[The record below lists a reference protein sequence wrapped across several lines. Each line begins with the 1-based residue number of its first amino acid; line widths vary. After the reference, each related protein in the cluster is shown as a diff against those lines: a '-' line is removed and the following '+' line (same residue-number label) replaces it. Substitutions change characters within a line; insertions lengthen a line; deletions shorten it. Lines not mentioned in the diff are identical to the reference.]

1 MPGKA
6 ARILITETQQQ
17 ILIALRD
24 ARTSPKHLAQRAAIV
39 LLGFQKVRN
48 EEIAVEIGVGRHQ
61 VGLWRRRWQDD
72 WERLTKIECGE
83 SRAVLERAIRQTL
96 SDAPRPGSPGKF
108 TAEQIA
114 QIFALACE
122 PPENSGRPI
131 THWTHAELADEA
143 MKRGIVES
151 ISATR
156 IGELLR
162 EAKLQPHK
170 TRYWLNT
177 KEKDPQAFQE
187 QVETVCQ
194 TYLEAPQQASEHG
207 THTIS
212 TDEMTGIQAL
222 QRIAA
227 TKPMQPGRPVRVE
240 FEYKRHGTQTLIA
253 NLEVTTGELVTPTIG
268 ATRTDEDFARHV
280 ATTVAADPEAPWV
293 FVVDQ
298 LNVHSSETLVRYV
311 ADACGIDE
319 PLGKKRQSGRA
330 EVDGNPQG
338 IPVVPR
344 ASHPLRV
351 PAETL
356 VLAEPNRGG
365 VLGDRPQGDPS
376 RKLRLRPSAARSP
389 ARIHQLLQS
398 GVRRTISLDLHGPP
412 PTN

>member
-6 ARILITETQQQ
+6 ARILITETQEQ

-24 ARTSPKHLAQRAAIV
+24 ARTSPKHLAQRAAMV
-39 LLGFQKVRN
+39 LLGFQKLRN
-48 EEIAVEIGVGRHQ
+48 EQIAERVGVGRHQ
-61 VGLWRRRWQDD
+61 VGIWRRRWQDD
-72 WERLTKIECGE
+72 WERLTCLECGE
-83 SRAVLERAIRQTL
+83 TRAALERGIVRTL

-108 TAEQIA
+108 TPEQIA

-131 THWTHAELADEA
+131 THWTHVELADEA
-143 MKRGIVES
+143 AKRGIVES

-156 IGELLR
+156 VGELLR

-170 TRYWLNT
+170 SRYWLNT
-177 KEKDPQAFQE
+177 KEKDPQVFQA

-194 TYLEAPQQASEHG
+194 TYRGAPGEASEHG
-207 THTIS
+207 THTVS

-227 TKPMQPGRPVRVE
+227 TKPMQPGRPVCIE

-253 NLEVTTGELVTPTIG
+253 NLEVTTGELVSPTIG

-298 LNVHSSETLVRYV
+298 LNIHSSEALVRYV
-311 ADACGIDE
+311 AGACGINE

-330 EVDGNPQG
+330 EVDGNTKG

-344 ASHPLRV
+344 ASHPVR
-351 PAETL
+351 
-356 VLAEPNRGG
+356 VLAETFVLAKPDRGG
-365 VLGDRPQGDPS
+365 FLGDRPQGHPS
-376 RKLRLRPSAARSP
+376 RKLCLGPSAARSP
-389 ARIHQLLQS
+389 AGFRELLQR
-398 GVRRTISLDLHGPP
+398 GIRKTVPLDLHRPP
-412 PTN
+412 PAN

>member
-17 ILIALRD
+17 ILIELRD
-24 ARTSPKHLAQRAAIV
+24 ARTSPKHLAQRAAMV
-39 LLGFQKVRN
+39 LLGFQKLRN
-48 EEIAVEIGVGRHQ
+48 EQVAERVGVGRHQ
-61 VGLWRRRWQDD
+61 VGVWRRRWQDD
-72 WERLTKIECGE
+72 WERLTCLECGE
-83 SRAVLERAIRQTL
+83 TRAALRRAIIRTL

-108 TAEQIA
+108 TPEQIT

-143 MKRGIVES
+143 AKRGIVES
-151 ISATR
+151 ISPTR
-156 IGELLR
+156 VGELLR

-170 TRYWLNT
+170 SRYWLNT
-177 KEKDPQAFQE
+177 KEKDPQVFQA

-194 TYLEAPQQASEHG
+194 TYLDAPRQASEHG
-207 THTIS
+207 THTVS
-212 TDEMTGIQAL
+212 TDEMTGVQAL

-253 NLEVTTGELVTPTIG
+253 NLEVTTGELVSPTIG

-298 LNVHSSETLVRYV
+298 LNIHSSEALVRYV
-311 ADACGIDE
+311 ADACEIDE

-330 EVDGNPQG
+330 EVNGNAQG

-344 ASHPLRV
+344 APHPVRV
-351 PAETL
+351 SAETL
-356 VLAEPNRGG
+356 VLAEPDRGG
-365 VLGDRPQGDPS
+365 VLGDRPQGDPAG
-376 RKLRLRPSAARSP
+376 KLRLRPSASRST
-389 ARIHQLLQS
+389 AGIRQLFQP
-398 GVRRTISLDLHGPP
+398 GFRETVPLDLHRPSAA
-412 PTN
+412 N